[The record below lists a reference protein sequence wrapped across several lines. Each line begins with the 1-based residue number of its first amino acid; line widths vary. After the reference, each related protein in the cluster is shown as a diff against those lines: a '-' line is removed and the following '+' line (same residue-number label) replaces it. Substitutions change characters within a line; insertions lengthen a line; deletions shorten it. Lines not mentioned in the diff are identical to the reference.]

1 LGQQNGGVVGDDH
14 EADWRVTDGDL
25 RQLVDYAV
33 NPFIIIDHLGT
44 VLWAG
49 ESIEELLGLTAAEIA
64 GTSML
69 DYLAPESID
78 DALASLAAA
87 REYVS
92 DRTHTGAQGWDGVGP
107 IMHIRGREGLR
118 VTCSIAVATPARTG
132 LPGFV
137 LQLRRA
143 GANFALENALVAMAE
158 GRPMPEVMQQVAGM
172 LQNELPQAEVA
183 VFWRHGAEP
192 LQPVAGPDALSG
204 LLLSNG
210 WVAGT
215 PWQRAFDE
223 PAQVVEAEVE
233 ELPSPLRGVAAA
245 HGHRWLSLY
254 VLPSLDLGPAPA
266 VIAIWS
272 GFEHPMHIF
281 THQRVHRCSA
291 LVALVVQW
299 ERGQRALH
307 WEATH
312 DELTALHNRAYF
324 LGELT
329 ALDRRGEQAA
339 VLYLDLDDFKPVND
353 EHGHNVGD
361 RVLVEVAAR
370 LQRSVRPD
378 DVVARLGGDEFAVL
392 CRGVHAEDSAEAL
405 AERLVAE
412 VTLPMV
418 VDGYAVQV
426 GLSVGLAPVLPDDGA
441 EDVLVRA
448 DAALRTAKVDGKQR
462 WRRFDDPSPMD
473 PAVLTSADHIAVPK
487 PSISGCADQ
496 IDLATAERARTAGDQ
511 RTEEMPQVG

>member
-1 LGQQNGGVVGDDH
+1 MVGDH
-14 EADWRVTDGDL
+14 ETEGQMTDEEL
-25 RQLVDYAV
+25 RKLVDYAV
-33 NPFIIIDHLGT
+33 NPFVLIDHLGT
-44 VLWAG
+44 ILWAG
-49 ESIEELLGLTAAEIA
+49 ASIEELLGLSPDDLV
-64 GTSML
+64 GTSIL
-69 DYLAPESID
+69 EYLAPESID
-78 DALASLAAA
+78 DAIASLAAA

-107 IMHIRGREGLR
+107 TMHIQAGDGPR
-118 VTCSIAVATPARTG
+118 VTCSIAVATPTRTG
-132 LPGFV
+132 LQGFV

-143 GANFALENALVAMAE
+143 GASFSLENALVAMAE
-158 GRPMPEVMQQVAGM
+158 GQPMPEVMRQVAAM
-172 LQNELPQAEVA
+172 LQNELPAAEVA
-183 VFWRHGAEP
+183 VFWRQGSEP

-204 LLLSNG
+204 LLLGSG

-215 PWQRAFDE
+215 PWQRAFEE
-223 PAQVVEAEVE
+223 PGEVVEAAVTD
-233 ELPSPLRGVAAA
+233 LPSPFRGVAAA

-254 VLPSLDLGPAPA
+254 VLPAADAGPAPA

-272 GFEHPMHIF
+272 GFEFPMHVFI
-281 THQRVHRCSA
+281 HQRVHRCSA

-307 WEATH
+307 WGASH
-312 DELTALHNRAYF
+312 DELTALHNRAFF
-324 LGELT
+324 LAEL
-329 ALDRRGEQAA
+329 ARVDVGSDDVA

-370 LQRSVRPD
+370 LQRGVRPD

-392 CRGVHAEDSAEAL
+392 CRGVHPDDSAEAL

-412 VTLPMV
+412 VTQPMI

-426 GLSVGLAPVLPDDGA
+426 GLSVGLAGVLPGDEP

-448 DAALRTAKVDGKQR
+448 DTALRTAKVDGKHR
-462 WRRFDDPSPMD
+462 WKRFDDPQPPLSPR
-473 PAVLTSADHIAVPK
+473 LTSDEHVSVPA
-487 PSISGCADQ
+487 PEMASSNGDGGTH
-496 IDLATAERARTAGDQ
+496 IDLAAAEVSARSPADEITG
-511 RTEEMPQVG
+511 ELPQLS

>member
-1 LGQQNGGVVGDDH
+1 MVGDH
-14 EADWRVTDGDL
+14 EAEWQMTEDEL
-25 RQLVDYAV
+25 RKLVDFAV
-33 NPFIIIDHLGT
+33 NPFVIIDHLGT
-44 VLWAG
+44 ILWAG
-49 ESIEELLGLTAAEIA
+49 ESIEELLGVTPADIA

-69 DYLAPESID
+69 DYLTPESID
-78 DALASLAAA
+78 DAIASLAAA
-87 REYVS
+87 RDYVN

-107 IMHIRGREGLR
+107 IMHIKAGDGAR

-132 LPGFV
+132 LRGFV

-183 VFWRHGAEP
+183 VFWRHGTEP
-192 LQPVAGPDALSG
+192 LQPVVGPDALSG
-204 LLLSNG
+204 LLLGDG
-210 WVAGT
+210 WVTGT

-223 PAQVVEAEVE
+223 PGQVVEAAVTD
-233 ELPSPLRGVAAA
+233 LPSPLRGVAAA

-254 VLPSLDLGPAPA
+254 VLPSLEPGSPAPA

-272 GFEHPMHIF
+272 GFEFPMHVF

-324 LGELT
+324 LSEL
-329 ALDRRGEQAA
+329 AAVDAAGAPAA

-370 LQRSVRPD
+370 LQRGVRPD

-392 CRGVHAEDSAEAL
+392 CRGVHPDDSAEAL

-412 VTLPMV
+412 VTQPMI

-426 GLSVGLAPVLPDDGA
+426 GLSVGLAGVLPGDEP

-448 DAALRTAKVDGKQR
+448 DTALRTAKVDGKQR
-462 WRRFDDPSPMD
+462 WKRFDDPQPHPSPRLTTEEHVQV
-473 PAVLTSADHIAVPK
+473 PAPAGVDSNGRQP
-487 PSISGCADQ
+487 Q
-496 IDLATAERARTAGDQ
+496 EIDLAAGEGPAPMAADQ
-511 RTEEMPQVG
+511 VTEELPQLG